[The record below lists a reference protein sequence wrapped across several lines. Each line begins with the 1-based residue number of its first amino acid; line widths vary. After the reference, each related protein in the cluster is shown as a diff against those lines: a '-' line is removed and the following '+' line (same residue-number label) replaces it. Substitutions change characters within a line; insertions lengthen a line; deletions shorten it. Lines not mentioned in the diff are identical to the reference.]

1 MKQLLIMDRVLNT
14 DNSISLQV
22 QHILPLNDNV
32 IPTKDIVSPQKTTF
46 EILKNKKIEVGQL
59 VIIKKGKETE
69 YIGIVQ
75 DIANETTTRLSVYPL
90 INITDTDFELKSIN
104 GNIYNWITET
114 FTSNFVNRADKDL
127 FMSLP
132 FTFLDYTN
140 GATLTLP
147 LEDGN
152 LFDALLSV
160 FLKTGVYV
168 DFSLEYIS
176 GKPTNILCS
185 VKRAS
190 DNNKATI
197 RYDNPI
203 FYEKPIVE
211 FSQAQSVNKLV
222 LKPAEDNTA
231 YKDTYT
237 FYLLEDNT
245 ITQDSTNEQ
254 RLKGV
259 VQKIVSYTDDDY
271 TNLQTLAETELV
283 GEAYSHQITLKMLK
297 NEAYDFKLYDRIQY
311 IDEKVLDNR
320 NKVYNT
326 YVTRIE
332 EYENHKVVVLGALRN
347 TLTDKIKALQKTQGS
362 TITSSFSG
370 GGGGGG
376 STIIVEDLLTST
388 STTNALSAN
397 QGRVLKNLT
406 NSAIT
411 QVVYNEQTGLF
422 TFTRNDGTSFT
433 VDTLMEKVVA
443 NFTYNETTQSLE
455 LTLEDGTIKSIPMT
469 AFIDDYGGTDG
480 AQITISI
487 SNDNKI
493 SATIKN
499 GTITKT
505 LLSSDLQTEIDNKAE
520 KSAVES
526 KNTEQD
532 NRLTTLENNKANSA
546 DVNTKNQEQD
556 NRLSALETD
565 KVDKV
570 EGKGLSTED
579 YTTAEKNKL
588 AGVQAGANNY
598 VLPQATE
605 SVLGGVKAVP
615 KDISHR
621 RKVGIASD
629 GTLYSEQAFGI
640 TGTVVWKDGV
650 DLLDWDSNSKV
661 DVRYDMGEV
670 QKSEVDYSRLIMTGG
685 AYGNGKYL
693 LVGRDYTQG
702 TVPYCARSTDGISWE
717 SGFIRPDPKPD
728 GYGTS
733 PVGAVFGKGV
743 FVVAVQGSTDYLVYS
758 QDAVTWNVA
767 LTTSESI
774 WRVNYANGRFIA
786 ITTGG
791 TKLFLSEDG
800 INWQEVN
807 IGVDLDSKDI
817 VFGNGLY
824 VTENGSYSE
833 DGINWTK
840 GTLTHGKS
848 ITYGNGTFIIV
859 RRNANTI
866 YYSTD
871 GINWETLNVTG
882 TSITYFDYPSIAFG
896 DGMFVIISDNGD
908 GATYAIYSKDGRS
921 WIDLPFENT
930 MLGQYGDPYVL
941 FGNHRFVCI
950 LLRSEEALYIDTLPS
965 VPIARII
972 LPDGTIIETN
982 NIALLDRLSNVA
994 KTGSYND
1001 LIDKPTIESAENK
1014 MDKENPTGTGSFSLN
1029 RKADTTI
1036 GNYSVAEG
1044 YNTTASGNYAHA
1056 EGGYTIASGG
1066 VSHAEGD
1073 NTTASGDFSHAE
1085 GSQTTATS
1093 MGAHAEGWGTTASN
1107 VGAHA
1112 EGQRTTASSGG
1123 SHAEGLN
1130 TTASG
1135 MGSHAEG
1142 ANTIASGENQ
1152 HVFGQCNIEDTA
1164 NTYIEIVG
1172 NGSLS
1177 SPANARTLDWSG
1189 NQWLAGSSTAQ
1200 TFNAVSDQRL
1210 KENIKDYKCKKSI
1223 LDLPIKEFDYKKTGT
1238 HSIGCIAQ
1246 DLQKICPEI
1255 VNTNKDGYLSIQE
1268 NKLVYLLLQE
1278 VKQLR
1283 AEIDKLKEV

>member
-1 MKQLLIMDRVLNT
+1 MKELLIMDRVLNT
-14 DNSISLQV
+14 DNLVSLKV
-22 QHILPLNDNV
+22 EHILPLNDNV
-32 IPTKDIVSPQKTTF
+32 IPTSDIVSPQKTTF
-46 EILKNKKIEVGQL
+46 EILKNKKINIGQL
-59 VIIKKGKETE
+59 VVIKKGREIE

-75 DIANETTTRLSVYPL
+75 DIASEATTKLSVYPL
-90 INITDTDFELKSIN
+90 INITDTDFELKNIN

-132 FTFLDYTN
+132 FTFLDYTS

-152 LFDALLSV
+152 LFDALLSI
-160 FLKTGVYV
+160 FFKTGVYIN
-168 DFSLEYIS
+168 FSLQYKS
-176 GKPTNILCS
+176 GKPDSILCE

-190 DNNKATI
+190 EATKATI

-222 LKPAEDNTA
+222 LKPAEDNITH
-231 YKDTYT
+231 KDTYT

-259 VQKIVSYTDDDY
+259 VQKIASYTDDDY
-271 TNLQTLAETELV
+271 ANLQTLAETELV

-311 IDEKVLDNR
+311 IDEKVLDNK

-332 EYENHKVVVLGALRN
+332 ECENHKVVVLGALRN

-370 GGGGGG
+370 GGNTGGG

-397 QGRVLKNLT
+397 QGRVLKGFT
-406 NSAIT
+406 DKAIT
-411 QVVYNEQTGLF
+411 QVIQNSQTGIF

-433 VDTLMEKVVA
+433 VDTLLEKVVT
-443 NFTYNETTQSLE
+443 NFTYNETTQNLE

-469 AFIDDYGGTDG
+469 AFIDDYSGTDG

-532 NRLTTLENNKANSA
+532 NRLTTLENNKANKTDLNTTNSN
-546 DVNTKNQEQD
+546 VSGLTTRVGNIETKNTQQD
-556 NRLSALETD
+556 TNISNNASNITNLQTN

-598 VLPQATE
+598 VLPQSTE
-605 SVLGGVKAVP
+605 SVLGGVKATP

-670 QKSEVDYSRLIMTGG
+670 QKSPMEYNRLIITGG

-693 LVGRDYTQG
+693 LVGRDYSQG
-702 TVPYCARSTDGISWE
+702 SVPYCKRSTDGINWE

-767 LTTSESI
+767 LTTSENI

-791 TKLFLSEDG
+791 TKLFMSEDG
-800 INWQEVN
+800 INWQEIN
-807 IGVDLDSKDI
+807 ISIDLNSKDV

-833 DGINWTK
+833 DGINWTQ
-840 GTLTHGKS
+840 GSLTYGKS
-848 ITYGNGTFIIV
+848 IAYGNGIFVIA
-859 RRNANTI
+859 RNNADTI

-871 GINWETLNVTG
+871 GKNWEILNTCG
-882 TSITYFDYPSIAFG
+882 KYHEYPSVAFG
-896 DGMFVIISDNGD
+896 DGMFLLMSDDD
-908 GATYAIYSKDGRS
+908 GAEPPYAIYSKDGRA
-921 WIDLPFENT
+921 WTDLPFEKPEYVNDGT
-930 MLGQYGDPYVL
+930 PYVL
-941 FGNHRFVCI
+941 FGNHRFVC
-950 LLRSEEALYIDTLPS
+950 LLLKSEEALYIDTLPS

-982 NIALLDRLSNVA
+982 NIALLSQLATVA
-994 KTGSYND
+994 KTGSFND
-1001 LIDKPTIESAENK
+1001 LTDKPTIPTKYLQSGGHRVVTDKGDGKTWVGMDVTDNAELVGYDGYRRGVYFDSN
-1014 MDKENPTGTGSFSLN
+1014 DF
-1029 RKADTTI
+1029 
-1036 GNYSVAEG
+1036 NYELVQPMPI
-1044 YNTTASGNYAHA
+1044 
-1056 EGGYTIASGG
+1056 GGYFLTLKNVAKTN
-1066 VSHAEGD
+1066 VD
-1073 NTTASGDFSHAE
+1073 NNFST
-1085 GSQTTATS
+1085 SQTITGNVTAT
-1093 MGAHAEGWGTTASN
+1093 
-1107 VGAHA
+1107 
-1112 EGQRTTASSGG
+1112 
-1123 SHAEGLN
+1123 
-1130 TTASG
+1130 
-1135 MGSHAEG
+1135 
-1142 ANTIASGENQ
+1142 
-1152 HVFGQCNIEDTA
+1152 
-1164 NTYIEIVG
+1164 
-1172 NGSLS
+1172 
-1177 SPANARTLDWSG
+1177 
-1189 NQWLAGSSTAQ
+1189 
-1200 TFNAVSDQRL
+1200 TFNAQSDRRL
-1210 KENIKDYKCKKSI
+1210 KTNIKKYKCEKSI
-1223 LDLPIKEFDYKKTGT
+1223 LDLPIKEFDYKKNGT

-1255 VNTNKDGYLSIQE
+1255 VNTDKDGYLSIQE
-1268 NKLVYLLLQE
+1268 NKLIYLLLQE
-1278 VKQLR
+1278 VKQLK